1 MKIFFETL
9 NDPINLH
16 SLMLLAD
23 NGDFF
28 YAEPVNN
35 AVIGHGLLFN
45 EHMFYFESNEE
56 RTKIKIKDSKNYI
69 ADGVKGWLS
78 NFTDI
83 QFIHMGENDLGWEL
97 LKDLTKTTVS
107 SYMMAKDIQD
117 YYNNNF
123 NVDEPKDIIEKCY
136 IVKKIYNLINKENAE

>member
-45 EHMFYFESNEE
+45 EHMF
-56 RTKIKIKDSKNYI
+56 RTKNIWII
-69 ADGVKGWLS
+69 GRIKGWLS
-78 NFTDI
+78 IDYKSIEIIN
-83 QFIHMGENDLGWEL
+83 
-97 LKDLTKTTVS
+97 TVFVILA
-107 SYMMAKDIQD
+107 AK
-117 YYNNNF
+117 
-123 NVDEPKDIIEKCY
+123 
-136 IVKKIYNLINKENAE
+136 LI